1 MISTTFP
8 LAREDISLLCRGWA
22 SVFIVS
28 PPGIHISL
36 GICVWGYTYHGDTHI
51 TVTPGLIFSAKALF
65 KGLIFGG
72 AYMWREIC
80 VSKSIGLAL
89 FLEGNLP
96 FFFVLLCIWGQ
107 FPSTRPRG
115 GFYLEERFNGGFFQT
130 KRELTQNWSIWGG
143 GGDRGACIWRGL
155 CMEELIFG
163 ILRY

>member
-1 MISTTFP
+1 M
-8 LAREDISLLCRGWA
+8 
-22 SVFIVS
+22 FIVS

-51 TVTPGLIFSAKALF
+51 TVTPGIIFSAKALF

-96 FFFVLLCIWGQ
+96 FSPVSFVFEGNFQ
-107 FPSTRPRG
+107 VQAPPG
-115 GFYLEERFNGGFFQT
+115 GGGLYLEGRFNGSGAYWLVFF
-130 KRELTQNWSIWGG
+130 I
-143 GGDRGACIWRGL
+143 I
-155 CMEELIFG
+155 
-163 ILRY
+163 ILFFFFCFL